1 MIVRIVMMMT
11 TLIVVI
17 MIMMI
22 MMTTLMIIIMM
33 MMMMMMIMMIGSNA
47 VDSKNKN
54 LEEAKRTADIVM
66 QQLNKQLSE
75 ISMKYSEEKTLREN
89 CHGDLIVC
97 QKSLR
102 KALDEIRD
110 FGKKEEAWSQ
120 VIIKKDAEID
130 KLKTIVENVSANIN
144 RGIHSS
150 ARRVA
155 PTATSGLLSAPKRN
169 IRSKAAAASSIA
181 PSTISGSTLEP
192 SPKKDNR
199 SNSLRSPYERL
210 STTLTASAI
219 SHFEAAERERIEKEE
234 KREEKSREAAGII
247 IITIIIFII
256 IRVMLMIIIIFI
268 IIIFIIII
276 IIIIIIFIIHCRYWY
291 RETDEIH

>member
-1 MIVRIVMMMT
+1 MM
-11 TLIVVI
+11 TLIVVVMI
-17 MIMMI
+17 MMKTIMMSMMTMIVVMMI
-22 MMTTLMIIIMM
+22 MMMKMK
-33 MMMMMMIMMIGSNA
+33 MMIGSNA

-110 FGKKEEAWSQ
+110 FGKREEAWSQ

-130 KLKTIVENVSANIN
+130 KLKTIVDNVSANIN

-155 PTATSGLLSAPKRN
+155 PTANSGLLSAPKRN
-169 IRSKAAAASSIA
+169 IRSKTAAASSIA

-247 IITIIIFII
+247 IIFTIITILSSLSPSSSSYHLHHHHHHLH
-256 IRVMLMIIIIFI
+256 R
-268 IIIFIIII
+268 
-276 IIIIIIFIIHCRYWY
+276 IH
-291 RETDEIH
+291 HPLQVLV